1 MASLEFRLSS
11 KESKATG
18 AHEVLARFY
27 NGTKFNLRAKTGI
40 FIDKGHFAYVINRRA
55 TEEAWR
61 AMGKYKTLA
70 AKVTHATESEAVK
83 NGYVICDRGEIVVN
97 ERLVTPAVKTATAA
111 KNALAS
117 LAAAIETTYQHEP
130 DPNALPPQWL
140 QMVVDKFHG
149 RDVVK
154 DDGRPTIFAYGE
166 EYLKAKGLATNRER
180 HFNVLF
186 RDIARYEGFVRMT
199 DKKRAN
205 YCFDPAKVTSD
216 EIEGFFDYIRN
227 EHQLQKEY
235 PAIFS
240 AIFEK
245 YPEGVAATRRT
256 ATVKERGRNTMAGKE
271 KNVRMLFKWL
281 NDTGRIAN
289 NPFKG
294 VEIEKENYGTPYYL
308 TLDERNMIAD
318 FDLSA
323 TPALAVQRDIFVF
336 QCLTGCRVGDL
347 MKLTL
352 ANVDGDVLR
361 YIPHKTKDDHHA
373 TAAVVPLKAGE
384 NDRALRL
391 IERYEGMDEAG
402 RLFPYISPQRYNDA
416 IKRVL
421 TVCGVTRMVQV
432 LNPITGEPENKPLNE
447 IASSHMARR
456 TFVGTAYKIVS
467 DPNIIGKMSGHVE
480 GSRAFTRYRDIDE
493 DILKDVLSRL

>member
-1 MASLEFRLSS
+1 MATLEFRLSG

-18 AHEVLARFY
+18 TREVLARFY
-27 NGTKFNLRAKTGI
+27 NGTKFNLRAKTSI

-61 AMGKYKTLA
+61 AAGKNKTLPV
-70 AKVTHATESEAVK
+70 KVTSATEAEAVK
-83 NGYVICDRGEIVVN
+83 HGYIIYDRGEIVVT
-97 ERLVTPAVKTATAA
+97 ERVVTPIVKNAIEA

-117 LAAAIETTYQHEP
+117 LAAVIETAYQQEP
-130 DPNALPPQWL
+130 DADALVPQWL
-140 QMVVDKFHG
+140 QMVVDKYHG
-149 RDVVK
+149 KDVVK
-154 DDGRPTIFAYGE
+154 DDGRPSIFAYGE
-166 EYLKAKGLATNRER
+166 EYLKAKELAPNRER

-186 RDIARYEGFVRMT
+186 RDIARFEGFVRMT

-205 YCFDPAKVTSD
+205 YRFDPAKVTSD
-216 EIEGFFDYIRN
+216 DIEGFFDYIRN

-235 PAIFS
+235 PAIF
-240 AIFEK
+240 AATLER
-245 YPEGVAATRRT
+245 YPEGVAATRKT
-256 ATVKERGRNTMAGKE
+256 YTVKERGRNTRAGKE
-271 KNVRMLFKWL
+271 KTLRMLFKWL
-281 NDTGRIAN
+281 NDTGRISN
-289 NPFKG
+289 NPFKS

-308 TLDERNMIAD
+308 TLEERNLIAD

-323 TPALAVQRDIFVF
+323 TPGLAVQRDIFIF

-352 ANVDGDVLR
+352 SNVDGDVLR
-361 YIPHKTKDDHHA
+361 YIPHKTKDDRNA
-373 TAAVVPLKAGE
+373 TAAVVPLKAGD

-391 IERYEGMDEAG
+391 IEKYKGIDEAG
-402 RLFPYISPQRYNDA
+402 RLFPYITPQRYNDA

-421 TVCGVTRMVQV
+421 TECGVTRMVQV
-432 LNPITGEPENKPLNE
+432 LNPTTGEPENKPINE

-480 GSRAFTRYRDIDE
+480 GSRAFLRYRDIDE
-493 DILKDVLSRL
+493 DILKDVLSKL